1 MAIALFAAACGS
13 DDDGAAVR
21 NVGEE
26 SSGSASGSG
35 SGSASGSHASGSE
48 ASGSEA
54 SGSHASGSMASG
66 ECEVEDGI
74 EATDAEQVAVTLDEW
89 GVGPE
94 SDQVTPG
101 AVTFAAENIGEDEHE
116 LVVVKAA
123 DADSLPTDDDGAVDL
138 EALGEDVIGEI
149 EAFPGG
155 DTCEGTFELT
165 AGDYV
170 LLCNLV
176 HDDEVHFAEG
186 MHAPFTVTG

>member
-1 MAIALFAAACGS
+1 MFAAACGS

-26 SSGSASGSG
+26 SPE

-54 SGSHASGSMASG
+54 GEHGSGSEAAGG
-66 ECEVEDGI
+66 CEVEDGV
-74 EATDAEQVAVTLDEW
+74 EAEDAAEVVVTLDEW
-89 GVGPE
+89 GIGPDTDE
-94 SDQVTPG
+94 VAAG
-101 AVTFAAENIGEDEHE
+101 AVTFEAENIGEDEHE
-116 LVVVKAA
+116 LVVVEAA
-123 DADSLPTDDDGAVDL
+123 DAAALPTDDEGAVDL

-155 DTCEGTFELT
+155 ETCEGTFDLA

-176 HDDEVHFAEG
+176 HEDEVHVAEG